1 MRSRQIRASPY
12 LRENLMRYGNIIT
25 NKPLTP
31 EVFKHNLFVGSMKKT
46 AGALNFA
53 GQALHNALTIQ
64 FPGLIYRT
72 FRLQL
77 KPATALMAA
86 LLWMSVAK
94 AQNGPAIRL
103 GPFEAQ
109 PRSVNPLREP
119 INGGSHPTPVA
130 LDVDK
135 DGDKDVV
142 VAHLPASD
150 GAYFDGFHYLKNV
163 GTAAEP
169 LFDRMR
175 YQSNPFEY
183 IVFSIGSTP
192 AFSDLDEDGDN
203 DMLIGSKDGAF
214 RYYRNQGETSPPFK
228 QETGAWNAATKTGNP
243 LNGVYIGDYSSP
255 AFADMDSDGD
265 DDLVIGTSYLANNKS
280 VHYYINDGAGNFTPG
295 TLTGINPALAEVTP
309 SFIDL
314 DKDGNLDLLLGAAD
328 GKIYYY
334 KRTGQTS
341 FEEQTGAANPF
352 NGISIGTNSSP
363 SSADFDNDGDADV
376 IVGTENNTTAGIFYF
391 ENKGNGAFEQKNG
404 FDSPFDGVGTG
415 SDSAPYFTDVDN
427 DGDQDLLIGS
437 DNNGLRYYTNVN
449 GSYVEQV
456 SNNPF
461 AGLAIP
467 GTFVPSF
474 IDLDGDGDKDL
485 AGSSFTGT
493 TTKIEYYKNENGVFV
508 HQLFSSGPFAALVIE
523 EGKSDFADIDGD
535 GDFDLFV
542 SDVISETWDDVYF
555 VRYFKN
561 TGTAQSPMFTEV
573 TGTNNLLAQV
583 SENFVLAPRFN
594 DIDHDGDLDVIIGEG
609 GGVVELSDGN
619 EFSYYEN
626 TGSATAPAFKY
637 RGDLVEQGDNHYE
650 PAPSFVD
657 QDNDGDL
664 DIFQGG
670 LSGYVMYFRNMN
682 PAAVATLNTTPRR
695 ALPGAGPV
703 VIDAELLLTD
713 ADNDSIVSATV
724 SIGGFQ
730 PGMETLVFTAQ
741 AGITGTFNTTTG
753 VLSFRGKA
761 PVQHYQSLLRTVA
774 LNYTGDL
781 SSGRTQAVSR
791 TITIN
796 VSDTDGTHSAP
807 ASRTITITS
816 GEAPVFNNHTVS
828 VVTRHAVTIDLA
840 TLMSDADSDIDVV
853 TLAIVQ
859 QPEIGTTILNGTSLT
874 IDYKSNFTGT
884 ETLVLQVCDATAACD
899 QATITVNVTNIA
911 PVIQTEPVSAPAGTT
926 KTINML
932 AITSDAD
939 GNLDASTIQVVQPPS
954 SGATATIE
962 KASDTEVTLRLNY
975 DGVSFSGTDH
985 LVVKACDYA
994 GVCTESILSIEV
1006 DVTATIEVFNAIAP
1020 NGNERNRYMHIA
1032 NLPGINKVSIFN
1044 RWGDPVFVMNNY
1056 NSEVPGKRFEG
1067 NNDKGRSL
1075 ESGTYFYTVEFTDQ
1089 AQKRQTLTGY
1099 LILKQ

>member
-1 MRSRQIRASPY
+1 
-12 LRENLMRYGNIIT
+12 
-25 NKPLTP
+25 
-31 EVFKHNLFVGSMKKT
+31 MKKT

-53 GQALHNALTIQ
+53 GQAPPNTFTQ
-64 FPGLIYRT
+64 FPGLIFHT
-72 FRLQL
+72 FRLRL
-77 KPATALMAA
+77 KPATALMAM
-86 LLWMSVAK
+86 LLWMNVAK
-94 AQNGPAIRL
+94 AQNGPAISL

-109 PRSVNPLREP
+109 PRSLNPLREP

-163 GTAAEP
+163 GTAAKP
-169 LFDRMR
+169 VFDRMR
-175 YQSNPFEY
+175 YQANPFEY
-183 IVFSIGSTP
+183 VVFSIASTP
-192 AFSDLDEDGDN
+192 AFSDLDKDGDN

-214 RYYRNQGETSPPFK
+214 RYYRNQGEVSPPFK

-243 LNGVYIGDYSSP
+243 FNGVYLGDYSSP
-255 AFADMDSDGD
+255 AFADMDGDGD
-265 DDLVIGTSYLANNKS
+265 DDVVIGTSYLPNNKS
-280 VHYYINDGAGNFTPG
+280 IHYYINDGAGNFTPG
-295 TLTGINPALAEVTP
+295 TLTGINPVLAEVTP

-314 DKDGNLDLLLGAAD
+314 DKDSDLDLLLGAAD

-334 KRTGQTS
+334 KRTGSTT

-376 IVGTENNTTAGIFYF
+376 IVGTENNSTTGIFYF

-437 DNNGLRYYTNVN
+437 NNNGLRYYANVN

-456 SNNPF
+456 SSNNPF

-474 IDLDGDGDKDL
+474 IDLDGDSDKDL
-485 AGSSFTGT
+485 VGSVSAGT

-508 HQLFSSGPFAALVIE
+508 HQLYSSGPFAALVIE

-542 SDVISETWDDVYF
+542 SDVISETSGDVYF
-555 VRYFKN
+555 IRYFKN
-561 TGTAQSPMFTEV
+561 TGTAQSPVFTEA
-573 TGTNNLLAQV
+573 TGTANPLAQV

-594 DIDHDGDLDVIIGEG
+594 DIDHDGDLDAIIGEG

-626 TGSATAPAFKY
+626 TGSATAPVFRY
-637 RGDLVEQGDNHYE
+637 RGDLIQQGDNHYE

-670 LSGYVMYFRNMN
+670 LSGYMMYFRNMN
-682 PAAVATLNTTPRR
+682 PAAVTTINTTPRK

-703 VIDAELLLTD
+703 VIDPELVLTD
-713 ADNDSIVSATV
+713 ADNDSIVQATV
-724 SIGGFQ
+724 SIIGFQ
-730 PGMETLVFTAQ
+730 PGIETLVFTTQ
-741 AGITGTFNTTTG
+741 TGITGTFNTTTG

-761 PVQHYQSLLRTVA
+761 PAQQYQSLLRTVA
-774 LNYTGDL
+774 LQYTGVV
-781 SSGRTQAVSR
+781 SGRIQAISRTITISVSDADGTLSAPVSR
-791 TITIN
+791 TITI
-796 VSDTDGTHSAP
+796 TP
-807 ASRTITITS
+807 

-840 TLMSDADSDIDVV
+840 TLMSDADGDIDVV
-853 TLAIVQ
+853 TLAILQ
-859 QPEIGTTILNGTSLT
+859 QPEIGTTMLNGTSLT

-911 PVIQTEPVSAPAGTT
+911 PVIQPEPVDAPEGTT

-932 AITSDAD
+932 EITSDAD
-939 GNLDASTIQVVQPPS
+939 GNLDVSTIQIVQPPS
-954 SGATATIE
+954 SGAIATME
-962 KASDTEVTLRLNY
+962 KVSDTEVTLRLNY
-975 DGVSFSGTDH
+975 DGITFSGTDQ
-985 LVVKACDYA
+985 LIVKACDYA
-994 GVCTESILSIEV
+994 GVCTESILSVEV
-1006 DVTATIEVFNAIAP
+1006 DVTATVEVFNAIAP
-1020 NGNERNRYMHIA
+1020 HGNEKNRYMHIA
-1032 NLPGINKVSIFN
+1032 NLPGTNKVSIFN

-1056 NSEVPGKRFEG
+1056 DSEVPGKRFEG
-1067 NNDKGRSL
+1067 NNDNGKSL
-1075 ESGTYFYTVEFTDQ
+1075 ESGTYYYKVEFTDQ
-1089 AQKRQTLTGY
+1089 AQKRQTLTGF
-1099 LILKQ
+1099 LNLKQ

>member
-1 MRSRQIRASPY
+1 
-12 LRENLMRYGNIIT
+12 
-25 NKPLTP
+25 
-31 EVFKHNLFVGSMKKT
+31 MKKT

-53 GQALHNALTIQ
+53 GQALRNTITTR
-64 FPGLIYRT
+64 FPGFIFNA

-77 KPATALMAA
+77 KPATALMVV
-86 LLWMSVAK
+86 LLWINVAK

-109 PRSVNPLREP
+109 PRSLNPLREP
-119 INGGSHPTPVA
+119 IKGGGYPTPVA

-163 GTAAEP
+163 GTAAKP
-169 LFDRMR
+169 VFDRVR

-192 AFSDLDEDGDN
+192 AFSDLDKDGDN

-214 RYYRNQGETSPPFK
+214 RFYRNQGVASPPFK

-243 LNGVYIGDYSSP
+243 FDGVYLGNYSSP
-255 AFADMDSDGD
+255 AFADMDGDGD
-265 DDLVIGTSYLANNKS
+265 DDVVIGTSYLPNNKS

-314 DKDGNLDLLLGAAD
+314 DKDSDLDLLLGAAD

-341 FEEQTGAANPF
+341 FEEQTGTANPF

-363 SSADFDNDGDADV
+363 SSADFDNDGDSDV
-376 IVGTENNTTAGIFYF
+376 IVGTENNSTTGIFYF
-391 ENKGNGAFEQKNG
+391 ENKGNGTFEQKNG

-437 DNNGLRYYTNVN
+437 NNNGLRYYANVN
-449 GSYVEQV
+449 GSYMEQV

-461 AGLAIP
+461 AGLAIS

-485 AGSSFTGT
+485 VGSASAGT
-493 TTKIEYYKNENGVFV
+493 TTKIEYYKNENGAFV
-508 HQLFSSGPFAALVIE
+508 HQLFSSGPFAALVIG

-542 SDVISETWDDVYF
+542 SDVISQTWGDVYF
-555 VRYFKN
+555 IRYFKN
-561 TGTAQSPMFTEV
+561 TGSAQSPVFTEV
-573 TGTNNLLAQV
+573 TGTANPLAQV
-583 SENFVLAPRFN
+583 SENFVLAPRLN
-594 DIDHDGDLDVIIGEG
+594 DIDHDGDLDAIVGEG

-626 TGSATAPAFKY
+626 TGSAIAPVFRY
-637 RGDLVEQGDNHYE
+637 RGDLIQQGDNYYE

-664 DIFQGG
+664 DVFQGG
-670 LSGYVMYFRNMN
+670 VSGYMMYFRNMN
-682 PAAVATLNTTPRR
+682 PAAVATINTTPRK
-695 ALPGAGPV
+695 ASPGAGPV
-703 VIDAELLLTD
+703 VIDPELLLTD
-713 ADNDSIVSATV
+713 ADNDSIVHATV

-730 PGMETLVFTAQ
+730 PGNETLVFTTQ
-741 AGITGTFNTTTG
+741 AGIAGTFNTTTG

-774 LNYTGDL
+774 LNYTGEL
-781 SSGRTQAVSR
+781 TSGRTQATASR

-796 VSDTDGTHSAP
+796 VSDADGTLSAP
-807 ASRTITITS
+807 VSRTITITP
-816 GEAPVFNNHTVS
+816 GEAPLFNDHTVN

-840 TLMSDADSDIDVV
+840 SLMSDADSDIDLV
-853 TLAIVQ
+853 TLAIIQ
-859 QPEIGTTILNGTSLT
+859 QPAIGTTVLNGTSLT

-911 PVIQTEPVSAPAGTT
+911 PVIQPEPVSTSAGTT
-926 KTINML
+926 RTINML
-932 AITSDAD
+932 EITSDAD
-939 GNLDASTIQVVQPPS
+939 GNLDASTIQIVQPPS
-954 SGATATIE
+954 SGAVATIE
-962 KASDTEVTLRLNY
+962 KVSDTEVTLRLNY
-975 DGVSFSGTDH
+975 DGITFSGTDH
-985 LVVKACDYA
+985 LTVKACDYA
-994 GVCTESILSIEV
+994 GVCTERILSVEV
-1006 DVTATIEVFNAIAP
+1006 DVTATVEVFNAIAP
-1020 NGNERNRYMHIA
+1020 GGNDRNRYMHIA
-1032 NLPGINKVSIFN
+1032 NLPGTNKVSIFN
-1044 RWGDPVFVMNNY
+1044 RWGDQVFVMNNY
-1056 NSEVPGKRFEG
+1056 DSEVPGKRFEG
-1067 NNDKGRSL
+1067 NNDNGKSL
-1075 ESGTYFYTVEFTDQ
+1075 ESGTYFYKVEFTDQ
-1089 AQKRQTLTGY
+1089 AQKRQTLTGF
-1099 LILKQ
+1099 LTLKQ